1 MGCIYFLFFFVS
13 FLTTKIN
20 VDKLV
25 KAEGEREREGGNG
38 ARCAICALEFL
49 FLLRVFFFILFS
61 VRLFF
66 RFENGRWLFEVN
78 EWLLKL
84 RRLLL
89 RTRDINQVI
98 SFSSAWRNGNISKN
112 TYTARICLRLLAAA
126 QRTAMSNYIT
136 ACVYLSSSS
145 SFSALPLPRLM
156 IGHYTNTTEDD
167 CDWHSPLVLLSRSL
181 RYVCSARTAQTDGR
195 MRRQWRHT
203 MNDTL
208 RDVADMPSWWWMG
221 LHMNRSV
228 YLGFSRPPDRP
239 TGSNYNLP
247 RFLSFFCVND

>member
-1 MGCIYFLFFFVS
+1 MRNLCARVS
-13 FLTTKIN
+13 LS
-20 VDKLV
+20 V
-25 KAEGEREREGGNG
+25 KG
-38 ARCAICALEFL
+38 
-49 FLLRVFFFILFS
+49 FFFILFS

-195 MRRQWRHT
+195 TYEEAVEAHNEWYSKRCSGYAQLVMDGIT
-203 MNDTL
+203 YEP
-208 RDVADMPSWWWMG
+208 VG
-221 LHMNRSV
+221 V
-228 YLGFSRPPDRP
+228 FGI
-239 TGSNYNLP
+239 
-247 RFLSFFCVND
+247 